1 MIDQITRKSE
11 IKSRLSGLLDAKTLA
26 SLPVSRR
33 QQEERWRAFGQAMLV
48 LGVFILVAG
57 LYLPDLTGRSIFL
70 FGALLYAGVGAFSID
85 RAKKI
90 SLKKMS

>member
-1 MIDQITRKSE
+1 MSDPVSRKSE

-33 QQEERWRAFGQAMLV
+33 QQEERWRAFGQGLLV
-48 LGVFILVAG
+48 LSVFVLVAG
-57 LYLPDLTGRSIFL
+57 LYLPDMTGRSIFL

-85 RAKKI
+85 RAKKNP
-90 SLKKMS
+90 LKTMT